1 MDDSLAGSPS
11 AELSGQPAFAASPL
25 EHALAGGNVTG
36 IAIELWQCDPDD
48 PVRLSTPFFNAAAAA
63 AFDVPVEVY
72 FTARSV
78 LLLKPGVAASLYS
91 GDQRCKSVYDYMRDA
106 VSHGARFY
114 ACTDA
119 LAVHGLNGVELIP
132 ECSGPGG
139 AVRFMSRA
147 LEPGWRCLV
156 F

>member
-1 MDDSLAGSPS
+1 M
-11 AELSGQPAFAASPL
+11 AEKI
-25 EHALAGGNVTG
+25 TG
-36 IAIELWQCDPDD
+36 IAIQLWQCDPDD

-63 AFDVPVEVY
+63 AFDVPVEIY

-78 LLLKPGVAASLYS
+78 LLLKPGVASALYS
-91 GDQRCKSVYDYMRDA
+91 GDQTVKSVYAYLQEA
-106 VSHGARFY
+106 VSHGARLY

-119 LAVHGLNGVELIP
+119 LAVHGLRIEELIP

-147 LEPGWRCLV
+147 LEPGWRTLV